1 MQSCGEIVLK
11 NGGRCFTVVVN

>member
-1 MQSCGEIVLK
+1 MQSCGKVVLN